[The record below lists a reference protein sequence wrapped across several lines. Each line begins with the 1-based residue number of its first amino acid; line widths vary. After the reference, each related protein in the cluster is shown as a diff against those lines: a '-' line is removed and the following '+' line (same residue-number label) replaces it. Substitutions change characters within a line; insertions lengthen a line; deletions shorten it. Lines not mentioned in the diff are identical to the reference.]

1 MPEWR
6 HERISNKKGR
16 HVYWETCQTP
26 REKKKKGRRERER
39 ERDNITEL
47 YFPLPRTHAWERGK
61 PFSLPLV
68 SSLCRGGEYSVH
80 GGNNNSRV
88 FSDCTTRRTSAK
100 RLGKKFIGYTS
111 SLYLAQLNRQKC
123 RNRIF
128 YEKFSCNVSVC
139 R

>member
-1 MPEWR
+1 MRTPGDA
-6 HERISNKKGR
+6 SDTGR
-16 HVYWETCQTP
+16 K
-26 REKKKKGRRERER
+26 EKKKGEK

-88 FSDCTTRRTSAK
+88 FSGCIPLVELRPGD
-100 RLGKKFIGYTS
+100 
-111 SLYLAQLNRQKC
+111 
-123 RNRIF
+123 
-128 YEKFSCNVSVC
+128 
-139 R
+139 